1 MNYINNY
8 LMMNHINNYHRFCAL
23 FSAFVLFF
31 ITDTDA
37 QYRKTSGLPPEV
49 MAWTVSTME
58 PWPPHRYKSLKE
70 AMIDNKIFIPLV
82 FRGGMFPEFDY
93 KYSRDSIKITDA
105 PPIPPAFEYKSKRIR
120 PMFRHYKFD
129 KMLND
134 LVYKNVMLQNPE
146 KFKYSLRQLPETI
159 IKPQSID
166 KSNEY
171 VGINI
176 KAPVTTPPEKV
187 DPVIKFI
194 PDRKYW
200 TSSFSADI
208 KFSQNRTS
216 DNWYKGE
223 INNMNIYT
231 NTITSYNYSRDKIS
245 LTNTL
250 STTFT
255 INNAPNDTMRNYTI
269 GSDELRLRS
278 NFGLKAISNWNYSSS
293 AEFITSMG
301 NKYVANSKVKNSAF
315 LSPYTINAGI
325 GMTYAVKPK
334 FKKKDRSMNLSL
346 SLEPL
351 SFKYMY
357 SKDKKINLSAYFE
370 KDENGNYEHVL
381 RTFGSTI
388 TMTNTIQF
396 NKNVSW
402 YSRLYYFTN
411 YERVLSEYEN
421 KLDLALSKYFSTTFY
436 LYLRY
441 DDGVEKTEGSDTY
454 LQVNEMFSFG
464 FSYKW

>member
-1 MNYINNY
+1 MKNYINNHY
-8 LMMNHINNYHRFCAL
+8 KFCAL
-23 FSAFVLFF
+23 LFAFILHF
-31 ITDTDA
+31 ITNVNA
-37 QYRKTSGLPPEV
+37 QSPKTYGLPPEV
-49 MAWTVSTME
+49 MAWTISTME

-70 AMIDNKIFIPLV
+70 AMIDNKVFIPLV
-82 FRGGMFPEFDY
+82 FSGGMFPEFDY
-93 KYSRDSIKITDA
+93 KYSRDSLKITDT
-105 PPIPPAFEYKSKRIR
+105 PPIPSAFEYKSKRIR
-120 PMFRHYKFD
+120 PMFRYYTLE
-129 KMLND
+129 KMLSD
-134 LVYKNVMLQNPE
+134 LVYKNVMLKDPG
-146 KFKYSLRQLPETI
+146 KFKYSLRQLPETV
-159 IKPQSID
+159 IKPESID
-166 KSNEY
+166 KSTDY
-171 VGINI
+171 VVINV
-176 KAPVTTPPEKV
+176 KAPTTIPPEKV

-208 KFSQNRTS
+208 KFSQNKTS
-216 DNWYKGE
+216 ANWYKGE

-231 NTITSYNYSRDKIS
+231 NTNTSYNYRRDKIS

-255 INNAPNDTMRNYTI
+255 INNAPNDTLRDYTI
-269 GSDELRLRS
+269 GSDELRFRS
-278 NFGLKAISNWNYSSS
+278 NFGLTAIRNWNYSSS

-346 SLEPL
+346 SLEPF

-357 SKDKKINLSAYFE
+357 ARNKKINLSPYFE
-370 KDENGNYEHVL
+370 KDENGNYKHVL

-396 NKNVSW
+396 IKNISL

-411 YERVLSEYEN
+411 YERVIGEFEN
-421 KLDLALSKYFSTTFY
+421 KLDLALNKYFSTTFY

-441 DDGVEKTEGSDTY
+441 DDGVVKKEGSDTY

-464 FSYKW
+464 FSYRW